1 MFGWQGVTVS
11 PRAPTTVVLV
21 LAALLVGLVLGR
33 ATAAP
38 APPTVEPIAI
48 DRPAPDDRD
57 SVDSGPDDEPAPS
70 TTTTAIPPLTQAT
83 TTTAPPAP
91 AAPEPVPT
99 APPPTSP
106 APVPAPAPD
115 DDTPDDD
122 GSGDL
127 DDDGPDDG

>member
-48 DRPAPDDRD
+48 DRPAADDRD
-57 SVDSGPDDEPAPS
+57 DSGSVDSGPDDEPAPS

-99 APPPTSP
+99 AP
-106 APVPAPAPD
+106 APD
-115 DDTPDDD
+115 VAGT
-122 GSGDL
+122 STRT
-127 DDDGPDDG
+127 GPR